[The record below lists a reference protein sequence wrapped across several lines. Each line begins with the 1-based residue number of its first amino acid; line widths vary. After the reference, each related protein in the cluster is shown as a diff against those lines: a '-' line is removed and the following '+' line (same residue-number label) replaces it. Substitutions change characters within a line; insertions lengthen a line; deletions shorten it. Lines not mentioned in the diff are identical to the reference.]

1 MFIAGGW
8 DALRRPESKVGPA
21 ETVVGPLP
29 VDADTKELVRLNGA
43 VQVIAGGLLAVG
55 RMPRLSAAAL
65 AGSLVP
71 TTLAGHRFWEEK
83 DESARAGQ
91 RIHFLKNVAMLGGLV
106 LELGESGGGWHRST
120 RRRRRSKATVT
131 SRGGRR

>member
-8 DALRRPESKVGPA
+8 DAVRRPESKVGA
-21 ETVVGPLP
+21 AKKVVSPLP
-29 VDADTKELVRLNGA
+29 VDADTKALVRLNGA
-43 VQVIAGGLLAVG
+43 VQVTAGSLLAVG
-55 RMPRLSAAAL
+55 RAPRLSAAAL

-91 RIHFLKNVAMLGGLV
+91 RVHFLKNLAMLGGLV
-106 LELGESGGGWHRST
+106 LELGDSGTRRHRST
-120 RRRRRSKATVT
+120 RRRRSKSTVR
-131 SRGGRR
+131 SRGGKR